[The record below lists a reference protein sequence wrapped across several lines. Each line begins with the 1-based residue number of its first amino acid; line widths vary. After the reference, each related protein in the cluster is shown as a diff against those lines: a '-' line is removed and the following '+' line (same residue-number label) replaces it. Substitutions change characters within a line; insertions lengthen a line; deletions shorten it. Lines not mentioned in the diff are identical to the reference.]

1 MQFQFEFEG
10 WIGDLFKEC
19 YLKGEKV
26 PGWNESGKM
35 VNVEEAGAMPG
46 AGGAGAVDL
55 TVVKTLGQ
63 NSIGET
69 C

>member
-1 MQFQFEFEG
+1 MADIMYERY
-10 WIGDLFKEC
+10 

-55 TVVKTLGQ
+55 TVVKTWGRIQLEKTSAIQ
-63 NSIGET
+63 
-69 C
+69 

>member
-1 MQFQFEFEG
+1 M
-10 WIGDLFKEC
+10 LC

-63 NSIGET
+63 NSIGDDT
-69 C
+69 SQ